1 MGGFKMTYCKVKLF
15 TLIELLVVI
24 AIIGILASILM
35 PSLSKARHV
44 ATQTVCISNQNQLST
59 AAMMYVDDSDG
70 LLMPYKSTTSTPYTQ
85 GDPHNNYYLRFTSS
99 SSPAANHGI
108 LYKEGYL
115 DSPEVFY
122 CPGLAMVPDKG
133 WISRVSYYVDQH
145 GHYPTQEEFQ
155 VSSGI
160 HKVRGSYYFN
170 PYGQTKTFK
179 RITDYSSS
187 YIMFMDLIRGD
198 SLPHG
203 GIGQQ
208 WVVAMNDGSV
218 KVAKSKQTYSAIQAG
233 DVSGN
238 WSDFNN
244 AIDKL
249 TEAVR

>member
-1 MGGFKMTYCKVKLF
+1 MVMRRF

-44 ATQTVCISNQNQLST
+44 AIQTVCISNQNQLSK
-59 AAMMYVDDSDG
+59 AAVMYIDDNDG
-70 LLMPYKSTTSTPYTQ
+70 LLMPYKATINTPYTQ
-85 GDPHNNYYLRFTSS
+85 GHPHNNYYLRFTSS
-99 SSPAANHGI
+99 NSPAANHGI
-108 LYKEGYL
+108 LYKDSYL

-122 CPGLAMVPDKG
+122 CPGLAMVPNKG
-133 WISRVSYYVDQH
+133 WISKVSYYVSQH

-155 VSSGI
+155 LSTGI

-170 PYGQTKTFK
+170 PYGQVKTFK
-179 RITDYSSS
+179 RITDYDTS

-203 GIGQQ
+203 GIGKQ
-208 WVVAMNDGSV
+208 WVVTMNDGSV
-218 KVAKSKQTYSAIQAG
+218 NVAKSNAVYTTIQSG

-238 WSDFNN
+238 WSDFGN
-244 AIDKL
+244 ALDKL
-249 TEAVR
+249 TEVAR